1 VQGNLRIFALIGFIA
16 VGAFVL
22 TGCELLSPPQ
32 PPAQPKPRTDTVEND
47 LIQYSRTV
55 LTPLRPG
62 QEFTVSVKVTA
73 KADLRVVLISESLPE
88 GFELAEGSQLKAA
101 HLGLAAGATFD
112 HSYTVRASAK
122 AGSFTITGNAIVAT
136 SAGTQEPLMLE
147 SPVRVQAR

>member
-22 TGCELLSPPQ
+22 AGCELLSPPQ
-32 PPAQPKPRTDTVEND
+32 PPAQPKLRTDTVEND

-101 HLGLAAGATFD
+101 HLGLAAGATFE

-136 SAGTQEPLMLE
+136 SAGMQEPLVLE